1 MHRTLTVV
9 KIGGAL
15 LDSADTFHGTFTALL
30 ALHEE
35 IRAAGGLGVVL
46 VHGGGAAVDR
56 QFARLGLQS
65 EKRQGIRI
73 TPAEHIDDLVPTEA
87 IEAGIKAAID
97 EIDDATFAFA
107 VDVIRDR
114 GAYEVE
120 SQAKAIALRMLRET
134 AAPAE
139 SAAAMTTE

>member
-1 MHRTLTVV
+1 MERVTRSA
-9 KIGGAL
+9 IESAAAEI
-15 LDSADTFHGTFTALL
+15 LDDRI
-30 ALHEE
+30 E
-35 IRAAGGLGVVL
+35 
-46 VHGGGAAVDR
+46 VDNDKVAEAMA
-56 QFARLGLQS
+56 QD
-65 EKRQGIRI
+65 II
-73 TPAEHIDDLVPTEA
+73 NEHIDDLVPTEA

-114 GAYEVE
+114 VADEVE

-139 SAAAMTTE
+139 SSAAMTAE